1 MSFLYNILAIL
12 LLILVSAFFAVSEI
26 SLAAS
31 RKIKLRLLLKKG
43 DHRAQRVLD
52 LQENPGHYFT
62 VIQIGL
68 NAVAIL
74 GGVMGESALSPYI
87 SSWLRLFYDGPA
99 LQTVSF
105 AVSFSLVTGAF
116 VLFADLIPKR
126 TGMIEPERL
135 ALAVAAPMTVLM

>member
-1 MSFLYNILAIL
+1 MSFPYTVLAL
-12 LLILVSAFFAVSEI
+12 LALILVSAFFAVSEI

-31 RKIKLRLLLKKG
+31 RKIKLKLLLKKG
-43 DHRAQRVLD
+43 DRRAQRVLD

-87 SSWLRLFYDGPA
+87 SSLLHPFYDGPA

-105 AVSFSLVTGAF
+105 AISFSLVTGL
-116 VLFADLIPKR
+116 LFFLPTLSRK
-126 TGMIEPERL
+126 ERG
-135 ALAVAAPMTVLM
+135 